1 VQAGLRAFSLT
12 SRLTQRDAEMVAWTF
27 WAAGSSCGPATW
39 TAAAASTA
47 TCWAWPSTGS
57 SVPRRSRGGVLP
69 RPGVARGL
77 RARGRPSRA
86 LGDDLDPGTGCPRLC
101 RARAA

>member
-1 VQAGLRAFSLT
+1 MATPDKAGLRAFSLT

-47 TCWAWPSTGS
+47 TCSA
-57 SVPRRSRGGVLP
+57 
-69 RPGVARGL
+69 
-77 RARGRPSRA
+77 
-86 LGDDLDPGTGCPRLC
+86 
-101 RARAA
+101 